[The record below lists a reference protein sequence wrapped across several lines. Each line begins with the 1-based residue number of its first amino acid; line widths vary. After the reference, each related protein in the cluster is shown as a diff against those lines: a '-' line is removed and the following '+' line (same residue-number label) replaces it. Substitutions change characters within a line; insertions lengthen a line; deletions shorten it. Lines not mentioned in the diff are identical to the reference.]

1 MWEGGGSE
9 PSHFHPPGPGGWYRS
24 PSPASSHSRGCPE
37 PREGR
42 PWPKVTQKGLA
53 GWGRE
58 SCSPSTSPGPLAA
71 LRRPRGAQLL
81 RAAAC
86 PVQEQSRLEQG
97 LSERQ
102 RHLEE
107 DRQRLQEQLK
117 QTEQNISNRI
127 QKLLQDNQRSGAH
140 PPAPWAGFASH
151 RGLRSCP
158 RFPPLGS
165 SPGAA
170 MCTSLKEKTDLG
182 LRSAV
187 HGVGRWTSAR
197 PSPGGSCR
205 EQISTGL
212 GRKGARRSS
221 QEAGQSRVAVRCG
234 KTRSASATSP
244 VAPAPSSSHTG
255 PACAAPRSAT
265 TGGAREGRP
274 LPGAAYVLCTLHFL
288 TRSAQICTR
297 FLLLPLFPRRRRGAG
312 AWSS

>member
-1 MWEGGGSE
+1 M
-9 PSHFHPPGPGGWYRS
+9 
-24 PSPASSHSRGCPE
+24 
-37 PREGR
+37 
-42 PWPKVTQKGLA
+42 
-53 GWGRE
+53 
-58 SCSPSTSPGPLAA
+58 
-71 LRRPRGAQLL
+71 
-81 RAAAC
+81 
-86 PVQEQSRLEQG
+86 QEQSRLEQG

-234 KTRSASATSP
+234 KTRSAFATSP
-244 VAPAPSSSHTG
+244 VALGLPLRRPAVTRG
-255 PACAAPRSAT
+255 LRVRPRV
-265 TGGAREGRP
+265 RP
-274 LPGAAYVLCTLHFL
+274 PPGAPGKAALCQALLTCCALCIFSLALHKF
-288 TRSAQICTR
+288 A
-297 FLLLPLFPRRRRGAG
+297 RGFYYYRCFHVADEALGLG
-312 AWSS
+312 AVE